1 MKARRSQGRVRI
13 IGGEQRRLQ
22 LPVAEVDGLRPTT
35 DRIRETL
42 FNWLDPHLPGK
53 RVLDAFAGTGALG
66 FEALSRGAKALTAIE
81 QDPRAL
87 AMLRENAQHFPA
99 AAIELI
105 GGDARAWLQRPAS
118 TQFDIV
124 FLDPPFADADSGEL
138 CTLLHRQGWLSAD
151 ALVYRECSTA
161 EPSDPPPV
169 FQTIK
174 EKTAGQVRYGLY
186 TVAEGDCE

>member
-1 MKARRSQGRVRI
+1 MKGRRSQGRVRI

-42 FNWLDPHLPGK
+42 FNWLDSHLPGK

-81 QDPRAL
+81 QDPRAV
-87 AMLRENAQHFPA
+87 AMLRENAQHFSGA
-99 AAIELI
+99 VIDLI
-105 GGDARAWLQRPAS
+105 AGDARAWLQRPAS

-138 CTLLHRQGWLSAD
+138 CTLMHRQGWLSAD
-151 ALVYRECSTA
+151 ALVYRECSNS
-161 EPSDPPPV
+161 ESSDPPPA
-169 FQTIK
+169 FQTIR

-186 TVAEGDCE
+186 TVVEGNCE